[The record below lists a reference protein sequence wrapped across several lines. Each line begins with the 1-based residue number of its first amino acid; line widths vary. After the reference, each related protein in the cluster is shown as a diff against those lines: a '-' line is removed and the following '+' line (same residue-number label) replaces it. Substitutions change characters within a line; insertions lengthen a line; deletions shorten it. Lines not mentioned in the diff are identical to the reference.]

1 MDKMLKLSPLL
12 LLMACACPP
21 PPEPASPPQ
30 ARGPRLISRD
40 KELLVIDL
48 PSACIR
54 GKFLYAQSAD
64 PIPHTK
70 VHPVVGVLQCV
81 DANTYTAAWICKPMK
96 AAEEFPAEP
105 GLPVAE
111 LRQDTLARSG
121 KCLTR
126 FQGQDASFSEWNE
139 EQKYA
144 DITLD
149 VGSGEDV
156 KDGDQF
162 SLLGPP
168 IADAVNRTV
177 TDFVEVARCA
187 VQPFKVQT
195 AHAACR
201 VDLQV
206 WGFTKAAWIK
216 GGPAVWMPVQPLK
229 Y

>member
-1 MDKMLKLSPLL
+1 MLKLSPLL
-12 LLMACACPP
+12 FLLACSASPLPQPSPPSSPP
-21 PPEPASPPQ
+21 PPQ
-30 ARGPRLISRD
+30 GPRLISQN
-40 KELLVIDL
+40 KKLLVIDM

-54 GKFLYAQSAD
+54 GKYLYAQSAQ
-64 PIPHTK
+64 PIPHTNNR
-70 VHPVVGVLQCV
+70 PVVGVLQCV
-81 DANTYTAAWICKPMK
+81 DANAYTAAWVCKPSNSSD
-96 AAEEFPAEP
+96 EFPAEP

-126 FQGQDASFSEWNE
+126 FQGQDGAFSAWNPDE
-139 EQKYA
+139 TYA

-156 KDGDQF
+156 REGDQF

-168 IADAVNRTV
+168 IADAINRTV

-201 VDLQV
+201 VDLQA
-206 WGFTKAAWIK
+206 WGFTKDAWIK
-216 GGPAVWMPVQPLK
+216 GGPAVWMPTQPLK